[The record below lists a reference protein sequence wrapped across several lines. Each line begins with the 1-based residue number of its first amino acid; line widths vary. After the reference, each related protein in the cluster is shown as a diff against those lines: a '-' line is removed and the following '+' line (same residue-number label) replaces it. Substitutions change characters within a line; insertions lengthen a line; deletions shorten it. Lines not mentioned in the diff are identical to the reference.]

1 MNPWER
7 KRGEETEEKDLPKYA
22 AWLVD
27 SASPSLRKSLPAS
40 PGVEQCAGELSS
52 MKFLL
57 LDVLMIRGGRSTLMT
72 VCSSSCTSGCSSHGL
87 SEVHCGRGRGK
98 SNNHKAD
105 LPCYLLTNATSSSL
119 KPEHLGVWVFP
130 TTTYC
135 KLSSTHSTALVAPK
149 GRRSWRPSTWIANSI
164 PCLPAHSL
172 FYWQIL
178 RVYCLHLRYIF
189 PKRKAPLRRKSKENI
204 LIARSCRISAN
215 NSGCCKVQAPVN
227 SQCTVLELINISVT

>member
-1 MNPWER
+1 MFLAQVASLRTLLSEDASMGR
-7 KRGEETEEKDLPKYA
+7 EKEEAEEKDLPKYA

-72 VCSSSCTSGCSSHGL
+72 VCNSSCTSGCSSHGL
-87 SEVHCGRGRGK
+87 SEVRFGRGRGK

-105 LPCYLLTNATSSSL
+105 LPCYSLTNATSSSS

-130 TTTYC
+130 TSHY
-135 KLSSTHSTALVAPK
+135 KLTSTHSTALSAPESHH
-149 GRRSWRPSTWIANSI
+149 SWHPRTCIASQI
-164 PCLPAHSL
+164 LCLP
-172 FYWQIL
+172 
-178 RVYCLHLRYIF
+178 
-189 PKRKAPLRRKSKENI
+189 
-204 LIARSCRISAN
+204 
-215 NSGCCKVQAPVN
+215 
-227 SQCTVLELINISVT
+227 